1 MNISISGKQTKVG
14 KSLTVYA
21 RENIISTLTKYFD
34 KFISANI
41 IFSKARFSFICEI
54 SLHIDSN
61 LYVQSSAE
69 SNDAYGAF
77 NVANE
82 KIKKRVRRYHRKI
95 VDHRKKRKVSDA
107 RRGLVASQYLIKNP
121 ESNKINEVDIDNPVI
136 IAEDKIKIQTLSVS
150 EALMIMNLNEQNAIL
165 FRNSKSKKLNFLSKK
180 NDGNISWIEPKIWN
194 ENYRFNSNGF
204 NFFRF

>member
-14 KSLTVYA
+14 KSLTIYA
-21 RENIISTLTKYFD
+21 RDNIISALKKYFD
-34 KFISANI
+34 KFVSANI
-41 IFSKARFSFICEI
+41 IFSKSRFNFICEI

-95 VDHRKKRKVSDA
+95 VDHRKKK
-107 RRGLVASQYLIKNP
+107 
-121 ESNKINEVDIDNPVI
+121 
-136 IAEDKIKIQTLSVS
+136 
-150 EALMIMNLNEQNAIL
+150 
-165 FRNSKSKKLNFLSKK
+165 NSKGCKEGGYCKPVSHKESRK
-180 NDGNISWIEPKIWN
+180 
-194 ENYRFNSNGF
+194 
-204 NFFRF
+204 

>member
-14 KSLTVYA
+14 KSLTIYA
-21 RENIISTLTKYFD
+21 RDNIISALKKYFD
-34 KFISANI
+34 KFVSANI
-41 IFSKARFSFICEI
+41 IFSKSRFNFICEI

-82 KIKKRVRRYHRKI
+82 KIKKRIRRYHRKI
-95 VDHRKKRKVSDA
+95 VDHRKKKTVRDA
-107 RRGLVASQYLIKNP
+107 KKGVIASQYLIKNP
-121 ESNKINEVDIDNPVI
+121 ENNKKNEGDIDNPVI

-165 FRNSKSKKLNFLSKK
+165 FRNSKSKKLNFLSKR
-180 NDGNISWIEPKIWN
+180 NDGNISWIEPKI
-194 ENYRFNSNGF
+194 
-204 NFFRF
+204 

>member
-121 ESNKINEVDIDNPVI
+121 ENNKKNEVDIDNPII

-180 NDGNISWIEPKIWN
+180 NDGNISWIEPKI
-194 ENYRFNSNGF
+194 
-204 NFFRF
+204 